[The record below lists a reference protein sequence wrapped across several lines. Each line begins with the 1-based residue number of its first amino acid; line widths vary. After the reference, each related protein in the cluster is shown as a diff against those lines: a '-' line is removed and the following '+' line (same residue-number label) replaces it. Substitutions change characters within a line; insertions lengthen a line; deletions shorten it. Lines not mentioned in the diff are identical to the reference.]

1 MKWLVLVLL
10 TGCAFDAVDN
20 AIWVGTIQRDGTPV
34 PFVGYDPAPNQGFEF
49 GSSPKTIGYIEA
61 NDEKFLVQ
69 ILLHF
74 EDDDFESM
82 RSTAFPITLPIKD
95 SFMISET
102 GMGIDYFEQPAAD
115 KDATDT
121 AQVFHHDFAQHE
133 ANSSTGTFTVTAS
146 DYETFFDGRLQV
158 SMTDNDNP
166 GSGSRV
172 LDIQVHWTG
181 DK

>member
-1 MKWLVLVLL
+1 MKWLAFALL
-10 TGCAFDAVDN
+10 AGCAFDARDN
-20 AIWVGTIQRDGTPV
+20 AIWVGTIQRDGVPV
-34 PFVGYDPAPNQGFEF
+34 SFVGYDPDPKQGFEF
-49 GSSPKTIGYIEA
+49 GAAPNTIGYIE
-61 NDEKFLVQ
+61 DGDDKFLVQ
-69 ILLHF
+69 MLLHF

-82 RSTAFPITLPIKD
+82 RSMAFPITLQIKD

-115 KDATDT
+115 KDAET
-121 AQVFHHDFAQHE
+121 AQVFRHDFAQHE
-133 ANSSTGTFTVTAS
+133 AGTSSGTFTVTDS

-158 SMTDNDNP
+158 MLSDNDNP
-166 GSGSRV
+166 GTRV